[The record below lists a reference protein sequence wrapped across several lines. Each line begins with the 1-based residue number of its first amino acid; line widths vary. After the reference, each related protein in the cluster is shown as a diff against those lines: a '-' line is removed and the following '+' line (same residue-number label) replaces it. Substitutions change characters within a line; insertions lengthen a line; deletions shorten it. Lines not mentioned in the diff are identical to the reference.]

1 LSWHGNDDKKVSL
14 GMVLLNI
21 TEWTVVYAHSL
32 FTAIFGV
39 YASYQQRRL
48 TDLGSVRKLQ
58 NELRRETNGLMEE
71 NVNLHLHVNELN
83 DSVYQVQQ
91 VELDLQRISRTSQGN
106 IRRLVHISRAQQ
118 DIHEKMKVST
128 ILKTMQYPI

>member
-1 LSWHGNDDKKVSL
+1 
-14 GMVLLNI
+14 MLLVNI
-21 TEWTVVYAHSL
+21 TEWTVVYVHSL
-32 FTAIFGV
+32 FTAIFGL

-48 TDLGSVRKLQ
+48 KHLGSLRKLQ
-58 NELRRETNGLMEE
+58 NELRQETNELMEE